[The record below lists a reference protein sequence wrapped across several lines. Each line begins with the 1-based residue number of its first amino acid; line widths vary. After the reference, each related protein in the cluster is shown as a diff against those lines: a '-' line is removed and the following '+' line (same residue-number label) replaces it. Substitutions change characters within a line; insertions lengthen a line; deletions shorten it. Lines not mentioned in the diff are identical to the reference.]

1 MIAGILGGMPHPKP
15 ARLRSLAAVLT
26 AVAATLLLVAGC
38 GSRTTAEGSQLEF
51 SAQTLDGRPFSG
63 ASLKGRPA
71 VLWFWAPWCPVC
83 QQDAP
88 LVAQVA
94 TANPAVTFVGVGARD
109 QLGAL
114 QDFVS
119 KYGVDGFTELNDADA
134 VVWTRFGVTRQPA
147 YAFISPDGQVEV
159 VKGSLPEAEL
169 SSRVQALTAP

>member
-1 MIAGILGGMPHPKP
+1 MPHAKP
-15 ARLRSLAAVLT
+15 PRLRLLAALLI
-26 AVAATLLLVAGC
+26 AATALLVAGC
-38 GSRTTAEGSQLEF
+38 GPRTSAEDAQLEF
-51 SAQTLDGRPFSG
+51 TAQTLDGRPFSG

-83 QQDAP
+83 QKEAP

-114 QDFVS
+114 QEFVA

-134 VVWTRFGVTRQPA
+134 AVWAKFGVTRQPA

-169 SSRVQALTAP
+169 TSRVQALTSP